1 MDLVTDQRL
10 IAVATRE
17 KVLQLIGGYEHDAL
31 LEQFAR
37 RRGHLARVVERLG
50 SDSKRP
56 DDWQPARDAAAC
68 GSLRNAHSDIPRAA
82 RS

>member
-17 KVLQLIGGYEHDAL
+17 KGLQLIGGYEHDAL

-68 GSLRNAHSDIPRAA
+68 GSLRNAHSDTPSAA